1 MEFLGKL
8 KTSDKPGPSNTMNL
22 SYLPIIQVASLSE
35 DPANNDK
42 ANKDI
47 APEDVALQRFH

>member
-8 KTSDKPGPSNTMNL
+8 KTSDKPGPSNTMNP

-35 DPANNDK
+35 DPAH
-42 ANKDI
+42 KDI
-47 APEDVALQRFH
+47 APEDVVLQRFH